1 VANAGFPAF
10 RIRVFAGSPEV
21 DVLIKG
27 LPSAQQALFED
38 GIPLALVG
46 GRYEADSGLSV
57 VERTNRAPVVR
68 FGTSGLS
75 YAVGIDVVTGNVVE
89 VINDPSQHTNLI
101 NTRPV
106 FFTQTV
112 RALVERFPYYSRNA
126 GYDEVDALAKE
137 LRNIIRSIDPEAA
150 VPGNYWPGFVDDVQM
165 GDFNTEDVLEWESRL
180 GSWRQ

>member
-1 VANAGFPAF
+1 VANARFPAF
-10 RIRVFAGSPEV
+10 RIRVFAGSPGI
-21 DVLIKG
+21 DALIKG
-27 LPSAQQALFED
+27 VPSAQQALFED

-57 VERTNRAPVVR
+57 VGRADRAPVLR

-75 YAVGIDVVTGNVVE
+75 HAVGIDVSTGNVVE
-89 VINDPSQHTNLI
+89 VINDPSQQTNLI

-106 FFTQTV
+106 LFTQTV

-126 GYDEVDALAKE
+126 GYDEIDAVAKE

-165 GDFNTEDVLEWESRL
+165 GDFSTDDVLEWESRP
-180 GSWRQ
+180 GPWRQ